1 MIEGDSESERESER
15 DTKSEGDNSYNFAEL
30 CLQNVYILR

>member
-1 MIEGDSESERESER
+1 MIEGDSMSESER
-15 DTKSEGDNSYNFAEL
+15 DTKSERDNSYNFAEL